1 MSAYQF
7 GSGSLFGA
15 TPQGGVLVPRKFGTL
30 QDVSLDISFT
40 VKELFGQY
48 QFAVAI
54 GRGQA
59 KISGK
64 AKAAN
69 INTPMLNDLFFG
81 QTVTTGATYFVSQE
95 SGSIPAT
102 PFQVTVSQSAT
113 WYEDLGVTYALTGV
127 SLTRVASA
135 PTTGQYSVAAG
146 IYTFAAADTL
156 LGVKIDYSY
165 KPATTGLSLAIG
177 NPLVGT
183 TPSFVASFPII
194 APSGKQMFWR
204 LNYCVSSKLAMA
216 TKIED
221 WLIPEFD
228 FTVAADASNQIGTF
242 SATE

>member
-1 MSAYQF
+1 MSLYQF
-7 GSGSLFGA
+7 GSGSLYGA
-15 TPQGGVLVPRKFGTL
+15 TLQAGVLVPRKFGTL
-30 QDVSLDISFT
+30 QDVALDISFT

-59 KISGK
+59 KITGK

-69 INTPMLNDLFFG
+69 IQTAMLNDLFFG

-95 SGSIPAT
+95 SASIPAT
-102 PFQVTVSQSAT
+102 PFSITVSQSAT
-113 WYEDLGVTYALTGV
+113 WYEDLGVTYALTGLA
-127 SLTRVASA
+127 LTRVPSA
-135 PTTGQYSVAAG
+135 PTTGQYTVAAG
-146 IYTFAAADTL
+146 VYTFAAADTL

-165 KPATTGLSLAIG
+165 HPATTGFNIAIG

-204 LNYCVSSKLAMA
+204 LNYCVSSKLSMA

-221 WLIPEFD
+221 WMIPEFD